1 MFNHDHLSR
10 NLQARLKAMVE
21 ILSVLF
27 IFFFFSPRVDRI
39 VGWYN
44 YRYGVTCTHEATPVK
59 HTQRAVITKVCHIEY
74 THIRARTHT
83 RAGIMF
89 GRGRIA
95 VDEGC
100 PPLRESSSFGLRYG
114 LIGLNVC
121 ATLTALWARGIRYSR
136 LNSRWSRIWKFG
148 FDWRESFVA
157 FSSWLI
163 DSNYLNICIYRI
175 SICLHEILLE
185 NRFLKGKAKIFN
197 FFFF

>member
-100 PPLRESSSFGLRYG
+100 PPPPRVVFFRS
-114 LIGLNVC
+114 
-121 ATLTALWARGIRYSR
+121 TLR
-136 LNSRWSRIWKFG
+136 LNRIKCLRHVNCIIGTWHTIFETEFSVISDLEVWVRLAGKFRC
-148 FDWRESFVA
+148 FF
-157 FSSWLI
+157 
-163 DSNYLNICIYRI
+163 
-175 SICLHEILLE
+175 ILV
-185 NRFLKGKAKIFN
+185 NWF
-197 FFFF
+197 